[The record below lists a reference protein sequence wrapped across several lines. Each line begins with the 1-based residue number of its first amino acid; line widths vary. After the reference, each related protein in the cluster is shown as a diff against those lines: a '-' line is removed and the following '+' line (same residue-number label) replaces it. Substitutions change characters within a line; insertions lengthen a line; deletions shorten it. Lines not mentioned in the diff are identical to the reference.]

1 MEYILARIYSGWNIF
16 WVEYILS
23 GIYILVGIYS
33 GWREGEKMLTLHS
46 QPLQQALG
54 CYLHFRTLAAPSGWD
69 RPHRS
74 TVTLGLQRPEW
85 NRRRCHANHE
95 WWKDVG
101 TAVEGRGGWGA
112 PISQSQG
119 SLIMPGGVGG
129 LTQLSP
135 GWPTAGGYRY
145 VGLHIGTDLMKAP
158 PENRLMYK

>member
-1 MEYILARIYSGWNIF
+1 MYQEKQSLPSRPQRLIVGGDWEEENFRKSRIFRDSVWNIF
-16 WVEYILS
+16 CLEYIFWVV
-23 GIYILVGIYS
+23 YILVGIYS

-119 SLIMPGGVGG
+119 CLIMPGGVGG

-135 GWPTAGGYRY
+135 G
-145 VGLHIGTDLMKAP
+145 
-158 PENRLMYK
+158 